1 MRMGLEKTGAGTG
14 AGLGRG
20 NGVWL
25 SGAVKERKGRPVLP
39 ARIIQLRHYGMSA
52 SLR

>member
-39 ARIIQLRHYGMSA
+39 PPGSFNSDTMGCQHR
-52 SLR
+52 